1 MPGLLRLKPP
11 VLPPARLGRREVRV
25 GKGMLISLAY
35 FLLIRG
41 IEFLGASPIFVI
53 RISPTRN
60 PAIAKAANPTAG
72 IASLGTTS
80 SVDSSREQQLP
91 QAPLGFSCLHPF
103 KSPQTSKSPVSRHTG
118 WEVPQ
123 RSQRQTGFPSVT
135 HLTHFLYFC

>member
-60 PAIAKAANPTAG
+60 PAIAKAAAG
-72 IASLGTTS
+72 SPFEALLGALAFVPSQESLKF
-80 SVDSSREQQLP
+80 QM
-91 QAPLGFSCLHPF
+91 
-103 KSPQTSKSPVSRHTG
+103 
-118 WEVPQ
+118 
-123 RSQRQTGFPSVT
+123 
-135 HLTHFLYFC
+135 